1 MSAGDVLLWIIFP
14 YVAVATFI
22 VGTWWRY
29 RADQFGWTT
38 GSTQL
43 FEQKILGWA
52 GPAFHYGALAAI
64 GGHRVGLVIPQAV
77 PRGLRQSQNKYP
89 RVLALGRAGA

>member
-1 MSAGDVLLWIIFP
+1 MSAGEILLWIILP
-14 YVAVATFI
+14 YVAVATFL

-29 RADQFGWTT
+29 RADQFVWTS

-52 GPAFHYGALAAI
+52 GPAFHWALPPIERLGDVIDAALD
-64 GGHRVGLVIPQAV
+64 RF
-77 PRGLRQSQNKYP
+77 R
-89 RVLALGRAGA
+89 